1 MVEGIYLRKGI
12 PLKNILTFYLYGEF
26 MSKDDSKIKKALQS
40 RIKEFKAALKT
51 EAKKKELHENIP
63 GSEIM
68 IRVEVFLPSSN
79 PEEFVDGLFLY
90 MGDSGGIVSAEY
102 YFRDLCDVELC
113 SLSEEDLKIVNELF
127 KDDFALEIE

>member
-1 MVEGIYLRKGI
+1 
-12 PLKNILTFYLYGEF
+12 
-26 MSKDDSKIKKALQS
+26 MSNDDSKIKKALQS
-40 RIKEFKAALKT
+40 RIKEFKFALNS
-51 EAKKKELHENIP
+51 EAQKKELHENIP

-102 YFRDLCDVELC
+102 YFRDMYDVELC
-113 SLSEEDLKIVNELF
+113 SLSEEELKIINELF
-127 KDDFALEIE
+127 KDDFTLEIE